1 MASITEKRLSLHR
14 DIDKLAQENDAL
26 RLQIGELQH
35 LANMGLASYMI
46 AHEINNLL
54 TPIGTYAGLALDNP
68 KDEELGRKAL
78 GKAVRNCERA
88 AKIMESMLALAN
100 GQAQEKM
107 NCRLA
112 ELVQDVFGCL
122 ARDFGRDGIT
132 VDIEIAEDLEV
143 WVVPV
148 QIQQVVMNLVL
159 NAREA
164 MLGGGGVLSIK
175 AAERADRVE
184 IEVSDTGDGIEACDL
199 NEIFEPF
206 FTTKKR
212 SGNSAPGR
220 LGAGLGLAFCRRV
233 IEAHDGAISVESKR
247 GEGSRFKIALP
258 KPQSGN
264 D

>member
-14 DIDKLAQENDAL
+14 DIDKLAQENEAL
-26 RLQIGELQH
+26 RSQVGELQH

-88 AKIMESMLALAN
+88 SKIMESMLALAN
-100 GQAQEKM
+100 GQAQEKT

-112 ELVQDVFGCL
+112 ELVEDVFGCL

-148 QIQQVVMNLVL
+148 QIQQVLMNLVL

-164 MLGGGGVLSIK
+164 MPGGGVLGIK
-175 AAERADRVE
+175 AVERADRVE

-212 SGNSAPGR
+212 GGNSAPGR

>member
-1 MASITEKRLSLHR
+1 LASITEKRLSLHR
-14 DIDKLAQENDAL
+14 DIDKLARENDAL
-26 RLQIGELQH
+26 RSQIGELQH

-88 AKIMESMLALAN
+88 SKIMESMLGLAN
-100 GQAQEKM
+100 GQAQEKT

-112 ELVQDVFGCL
+112 ELVEDVFGCL

-132 VDIEIAEDLEV
+132 VHIEIAEDLEV

-164 MLGGGGVLSIK
+164 MLGGGVLRIK
-175 AAERADRVE
+175 AVERADRVE

-206 FTTKKR
+206 FTTKKMMA
-212 SGNSAPGR
+212 NSPPGR
-220 LGAGLGLAFCRRV
+220 PGAGLGLAFCRRV

>member
-26 RLQIGELQH
+26 RSQIGELQH

-68 KDEELGRKAL
+68 KEEELGRKAL

-88 AKIMESMLALAN
+88 SKIMESMLALAN

-107 NCRLA
+107 DCRLA

-122 ARDFGRDGIT
+122 ARDFGRDGIK
-132 VDIEIAEDLEV
+132 VDIQIAPDLEV
-143 WVVPV
+143 RAVPA
-148 QIQQVVMNLVL
+148 QIQQVLMNLIL

-164 MLGGGGVLSIK
+164 MLKGGGILRIK
-175 AAERADRVE
+175 AEENTDAVE
-184 IEVSDTGDGIEACDL
+184 ITVSDTGCGIEPSDL
-199 NEIFEPF
+199 KEIFEPF
-206 FTTKKR
+206 FTTKKKGSSPAGR
-212 SGNSAPGR
+212 SGC
-220 LGAGLGLAFCRRV
+220 GLGLAFCRKV
-233 IEAHDGAISVESKR
+233 VEAHDGTISVQSKPAQ
-247 GEGSRFKIALP
+247 GSTFKIVLP
-258 KPQSGN
+258 RQ
-264 D
+264 